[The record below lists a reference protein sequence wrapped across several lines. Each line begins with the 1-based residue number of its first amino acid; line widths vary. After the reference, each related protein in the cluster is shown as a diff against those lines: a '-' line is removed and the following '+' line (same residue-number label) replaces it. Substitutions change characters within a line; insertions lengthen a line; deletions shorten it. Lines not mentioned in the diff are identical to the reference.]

1 MAHDGSERRDAAES
15 GLLTKRAANSGS
27 AARLGAVRPS
37 PSIPTGRS
45 SPAAAPDDQPE
56 DRGQRRH
63 RPTLSAAT
71 ISSTPSSGVVPV
83 RIGVAGAGGRAGAGA
98 GGAGRA
104 HNVFRADRRQAER

>member
-1 MAHDGSERRDAAES
+1 MAHDGSEPRDAAES

-45 SPAAAPDDQPE
+45 SSAAAPDDQPE

-83 RIGVAGAGGRAGAGA
+83 RIGVAGSA
-98 GGAGRA
+98 
-104 HNVFRADRRQAER
+104 